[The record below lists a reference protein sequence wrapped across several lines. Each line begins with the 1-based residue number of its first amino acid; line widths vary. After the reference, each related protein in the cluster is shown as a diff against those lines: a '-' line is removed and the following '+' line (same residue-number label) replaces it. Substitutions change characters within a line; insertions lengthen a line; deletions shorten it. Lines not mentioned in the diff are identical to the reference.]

1 MPLSSA
7 KRAWIVIAVVLLCLI
22 GAGLVYYFWQAR
34 PLPPIVSTVPG
45 VPTAGAPPDI
55 LSQLP
60 ADAPVVAYID
70 AANLRA
76 LQNSPLAAALGLAT
90 PGPQADRDYANFVR
104 DTGFDYTR
112 DLDHA
117 AIAFWPS
124 NFGTSPK
131 DINANRALVIADGR
145 FDQQRIWGY
154 VDRGPTVAGVVAPES
169 PGSVRVASGN
179 PTISFEFL
187 SPTRMALAS
196 GDRDDMVQKLA
207 DIYLKHYGA
216 RDHAMQSSIQRVAG
230 APMFAVARTDRLPQ
244 SIYAPLHNSPQLE
257 QIARSV
263 QAITLAGQP
272 DRNNLRI
279 TIDAECDA
287 LKNAVQL
294 AFLLETGKMAGSMAL
309 SDPRTRRQMTKEQ
322 FAFVEALINR
332 ATINHQNKVVRITL
346 EITPDML
353 AAAPAPPSKP
363 AVSLTPTTPHAAAP
377 AKPAADYPHTSQ

>member
-1 MPLSSA
+1 VPLSSA

-22 GAGLVYYFWQAR
+22 GAALVYYFRQSR

-45 VPTAGAPPDI
+45 VPTAGPPPDI

-60 ADAPVVAYID
+60 PDAPVVAYID

-76 LQNSPLAAALGLAT
+76 LQNSPLAAALGLAS
-90 PGPQADRDYANFVR
+90 PGPQADRDYADFVR
-104 DTGFDYTR
+104 NTGFDYTR

-131 DINANRALVIADGR
+131 EINANRALVIADGR
-145 FDQQRIWGY
+145 FDQQKISSVSASNG
-154 VDRGPTVAGVVAPES
+154 TVTTAPDLS
-169 PGSVRVASGN
+169 SAIRVIPGN
-179 PTISFEFL
+179 PTISYEFL
-187 SPTRMALAS
+187 APTRMALGS
-196 GDRDDMVQKLA
+196 GDSGILARKLA
-207 DIYLKHYGA
+207 DIYLKRYGT
-216 RDHAMQSSIQRVAG
+216 RDPAMQSRIQRVAG
-230 APMFAVARTDRLPQ
+230 APLFAVARTDRLPQ
-244 SIYAPLHNSPQLE
+244 NIYAPLHNSPQLE

-272 DRNNLRI
+272 DRNNLKI

-309 SDPRTRRQMTKEQ
+309 SDPGTRRQMTKEQ
-322 FAFVEALINR
+322 FTFVEALINR

-353 AAAPAPPSKP
+353 AAAPVPPKP
-363 AVSLTPTTPHAAAP
+363 AASHVPTTPHATAP

>member
-1 MPLSSA
+1 VPLSSA
-7 KRAWIVIAVVLLCLI
+7 KRALIVIAVVLLCLI
-22 GAGLVYYFWQAR
+22 GAGVAYYFWQAR
-34 PLPPIVSTVPG
+34 PLPPIVTTVPG
-45 VPTAGAPPDI
+45 VPAAGPPPDI

-70 AANLRA
+70 AASLRT

-117 AIAFWPS
+117 AIAVWPAS
-124 NFGTSPK
+124 FGNSPR
-131 DINANRALVIADGR
+131 DIDANRALVIADGR
-145 FDQQRIWGY
+145 FDEQKIIEYSSKGR
-154 VDRGPTVAGVVAPES
+154 PVVTTGSDS
-169 PGSVRVASGN
+169 PASVRTIPGD
-179 PTISFEFL
+179 PTISYEFL
-187 SPTRMALAS
+187 LPTRIALAS
-196 GDRDDMVQKLA
+196 GDDMARKLA
-207 DIYLKHYGA
+207 DISVKRYGT
-216 RDHAMQSSIQRVAG
+216 RDSAMQSRIQRVAG

-272 DRNNLRI
+272 DRNNLKI

-309 SDPRTRRQMTKEQ
+309 SDPHTRRQMTPEQ
-322 FAFVEALINR
+322 YVFLQALLAR
-332 ATINHQNKVVRITL
+332 ATINHQNRLVRITL

-353 AAAPAPPSKP
+353 TTAPAPPRP
-363 AVSLTPTTPHAAAP
+363 AASHAPATPRAAAP
-377 AKPAADYPHTSQ
+377 PPAAYPHTSQ

>member
-1 MPLSSA
+1 VPLSSA
-7 KRAWIVIAVVLLCLI
+7 KRAWIVIAVVLLCLVA
-22 GAGLVYYFWQAR
+22 AGVAYYYWQAR
-34 PLPPIVSTVPG
+34 PLPPIVSTLPG
-45 VPTAGAPPDI
+45 VPAAGPPPDV

-70 AANLRA
+70 AGNLRT
-76 LQNSPLAAALGLAT
+76 LQNSPLAAALGLAS

-117 AIAFWPS
+117 AAAFWPS
-124 NFGTSPK
+124 NFGNSPK

-145 FDQQRIWGY
+145 FDRQKISNYTQRGA
-154 VDRGPTVAGVVAPES
+154 VATTSGDSITQVP
-169 PGSVRVASGN
+169 GN
-179 PTISFEFL
+179 PTVSFEFL

-196 GDRDDMVQKLA
+196 GNDMMLPLQKILLGHFGSRDP
-207 DIYLKHYGA
+207 
-216 RDHAMQSSIQRVAG
+216 AMQSRIQRVAG
-230 APMFAVARTDRLPQ
+230 APMFAVARTDRLPP

-263 QAITLAGQP
+263 QGITLAGQP
-272 DRNNLRI
+272 DRDNLRV
-279 TIDAECDA
+279 TLDAECDS

-309 SDPRTRRQMTKEQ
+309 SDPRTRRQMTREQ
-322 FAFVEALINR
+322 YAFLEALINR
-332 ATINHQNKVVRITL
+332 ATINHQNKVVRIAL

-353 AAAPAPPSKP
+353 AAAPPPKPASHAPATTHAPP
-363 AVSLTPTTPHAAAP
+363 
-377 AKPAADYPHTSQ
+377 PAAYPHSSQ

>member
-1 MPLSSA
+1 VPLSSA

-22 GAGLVYYFWQAR
+22 GAGVAYYFWQSR

-45 VPTAGAPPDI
+45 VPIAGPPPDI

-60 ADAPVVAYID
+60 ADAPVVAYVD
-70 AANLRA
+70 AASLRT
-76 LQNSPLAAALGLAT
+76 LQNSPLAAALGLAS
-90 PGPQADRDYANFVR
+90 PGPQADRDYATFVR

-117 AIAFWPS
+117 AIAAWPAR
-124 NFGTSPK
+124 FGAPENVLGE
-131 DINANRALVIADGR
+131 DRVLAIADGR
-145 FDQQRIWGY
+145 FDQQKIIAYALRTGKEVPHSSQPVY
-154 VDRGPTVAGVVAPES
+154 EVP
-169 PGSVRVASGN
+169 GN
-179 PTISFEFL
+179 PPLSLTFL
-187 SPTRMALAS
+187 SPTRIALA
-196 GDRDDMVQKLA
+196 GGRNPTDLLA
-207 DIYLKHYGA
+207 RVNPKASSASTRGP
-216 RDHAMQSSIQRVAG
+216 AMQSRIQRVAG
-230 APMFAVARTDRLPQ
+230 APMFAVARTERLPQ

-272 DRNNLRI
+272 DRDNLKL
-279 TIDAECDA
+279 TLDAECDS

-322 FAFVEALINR
+322 FMFLAALINR
-332 ATINHQNKVVRITL
+332 ATIDHQNKVVRLTL

-353 AAAPAPPSKP
+353 ATAPP
-363 AVSLTPTTPHAAAP
+363 
-377 AKPAADYPHTSQ
+377 KPAATHAPSTNPHTAAPPPAAYPHSSQ

>member
-7 KRAWIVIAVVLLCLI
+7 KRALILIAVVLLCLV
-22 GAGLVYYFWQAR
+22 GAVVAYYLWQSK
-34 PLPPIVSTVPG
+34 PLPPIVTTVPG
-45 VPTAGAPPDI
+45 VPAEGPPPDI

-70 AANLRA
+70 AASLRK

-117 AIAFWPS
+117 AMAFWPA

-131 DINANRALVIADGR
+131 DINANRALVLADGR
-145 FDQQRIWGY
+145 FDEQKIIEYGSKGR
-154 VDRGPTVAGVVAPES
+154 PVVTTGSDS
-169 PGSVRVASGN
+169 PSSVRTISGD
-179 PTISFEFL
+179 PTISYEFL
-187 SPTRMALAS
+187 LPTRIALAS
-196 GDRDDMVQKLA
+196 GDDMVRKLA
-207 DIYLKHYGA
+207 DISVKRYGA
-216 RDHAMQSSIQRVAG
+216 RDPAMQSRIQRVAG
-230 APMFAVARTDRLPQ
+230 APLFAVARADRLPQ

-272 DRNNLRI
+272 DRENLRV
-279 TIDAECDA
+279 TLDAECDSM
-287 LKNAVQL
+287 KNAVQL

-309 SDPRTRRQMTKEQ
+309 SDPRTRRQITKEQ
-322 FAFVEALINR
+322 FVFLEALLNR
-332 ATINHQNKVVRITL
+332 ATINHQNKIVRIIL
-346 EITPDML
+346 QITPDML
-353 AAAPAPPSKP
+353 ATAPPRAAASQP
-363 AVSLTPTTPHAAAP
+363 PTPTTPRTAAP
-377 AKPAADYPHTSQ
+377 PPAAYPHTSQ

>member
-7 KRAWIVIAVVLLCLI
+7 KRAWIVIAAVLLCI
-22 GAGLVYYFWQAR
+22 VAAGVAYYFWQAR
-34 PLPPIVSTVPG
+34 PLPPIVSNLPG
-45 VPTAGAPPDI
+45 VPAAGPPPDI

-70 AANLRA
+70 AGNLRT
-76 LQNSPLAAALGLAT
+76 LQNSPLAAALGLAS

-117 AIAFWPS
+117 AIAVWPAS
-124 NFGTSPK
+124 FGTP
-131 DINANRALVIADGR
+131 DNILGEDRVLAIADGR
-145 FDQQRIWGY
+145 FDPQKIKAYALRTGKEIAHDPQPVY
-154 VDRGPTVAGVVAPES
+154 EVP
-169 PGSVRVASGN
+169 GN
-179 PTISFEFL
+179 PPVSLTFL
-187 SPTRMALAS
+187 SPTRIALA
-196 GDRDDMVQKLA
+196 GGHNATELLA
-207 DIYLKHYGA
+207 RVSPNASSSASRGP
-216 RDHAMQSSIQRVAG
+216 AMQSRIQRVAA
-230 APMFAVARTDRLPQ
+230 APMFAVARTERLPQ

-272 DRNNLRI
+272 DRNNLRV
-279 TIDAECDA
+279 TLDAECDSM
-287 LKNAVQL
+287 KNAVQL

-309 SDPRTRRQMTKEQ
+309 SDPHTRRQITKEQ
-322 FAFVEALINR
+322 FVFLEALMDH

-353 AAAPAPPSKP
+353 AAAPPP
-363 AVSLTPTTPHAAAP
+363 
-377 AKPAADYPHTSQ
+377 KPAASHAPAPPTPRTPAPPPAAYPHSSQ

>member
-1 MPLSSA
+1 VPLSSA
-7 KRAWIVIAVVLLCLI
+7 KRAWIVIAVALLCLV
-22 GAGLVYYFWQAR
+22 GAGLAYYFWQSH
-34 PLPPIVSTVPG
+34 PLPPIVSSVSG
-45 VPTAGAPPDI
+45 VPTAGPPPDI

-60 ADAPVVAYID
+60 ADAPVIAYVD

-76 LQNSPLAAALGLAT
+76 LQNSPLAAALGLAA

-117 AIAFWPS
+117 AVAFWPS

-131 DINANRALVIADGR
+131 EINANRALVIADGR
-145 FDQQRIWGY
+145 FDQQKIS
-154 VDRGPTVAGVVAPES
+154 T
-169 PGSVRVASGN
+169 ASARNGTATTASDVSSAVWVIPGN
-179 PTISFEFL
+179 PTISYEFL
-187 SPTRMALAS
+187 APTRMALAS
-196 GDRDDMVQKLA
+196 GDSDVLVRKLA
-207 DIYLKHYGA
+207 DIDRKRYGT
-216 RDHAMQSSIQRVAG
+216 RDPAMQSRIQRVAG
-230 APMFAVARTDRLPQ
+230 APLFAVARTDRLPQ
-244 SIYAPLHNSPQLE
+244 SIYAPLHSSPQLE

-272 DRNNLRI
+272 DRNNLKI

-309 SDPRTRRQMTKEQ
+309 SDPRTRSQMTKEQ
-322 FAFVEALINR
+322 FTFVEALINR
-332 ATINHQNKVVRITL
+332 ATINHQNKIVRITL

-353 AAAPAPPSKP
+353 AAAPVPPKAAASHAPTS
-363 AVSLTPTTPHAAAP
+363 PHAAAP
-377 AKPAADYPHTSQ
+377 AKPGADYPHTSP

>member
-1 MPLSSA
+1 VPLSSA

-45 VPTAGAPPDI
+45 VPAGGAPPDL

-60 ADAPVVAYID
+60 ADAPVVVYID

-117 AIAFWPS
+117 AIAVWPAS
-124 NFGTSPK
+124 FGTP
-131 DINANRALVIADGR
+131 DNFLGEDRVLAIADGR
-145 FDQQRIWGY
+145 FDEQKIKAYALRTGKEISRTLQ
-154 VDRGPTVAGVVAPES
+154 
-169 PGSVRVASGN
+169 SVYEVPGN
-179 PTISFEFL
+179 PPVSLTFL
-187 SPTRMALAS
+187 SPTRIALA
-196 GDRDDMVQKLA
+196 GGRNATDLLA
-207 DIYLKHYGA
+207 RVNPNASSASSRGP
-216 RDHAMQSSIQRVAG
+216 AMQSRIQRVAG

-244 SIYAPLHNSPQLE
+244 SIYAPLHNSSQLE

-272 DRNNLRI
+272 DRDNLKI

-332 ATINHQNKVVRITL
+332 ATINHQNKVVRIAL

-363 AVSLTPTTPHAAAP
+363 AVTHTPTTPHAAAP

>member
-1 MPLSSA
+1 VPLSSA
-7 KRAWIVIAVVLLCLI
+7 KRALIVIAVVLLCLI
-22 GAGLVYYFWQAR
+22 GAGVAYYFWQSR
-34 PLPPIVSTVPG
+34 PLPPIVSNIPG
-45 VPTAGAPPDI
+45 VPAAGPPPDI

-70 AANLRA
+70 AASLRT
-76 LQNSPLAAALGLAT
+76 LQNSPLAAALGLAS
-90 PGPQADRDYANFVR
+90 PGPQADRGYANFVR

-112 DLDHA
+112 DLGHA
-117 AIAFWPS
+117 AIAVWPS
-124 NFGTSPK
+124 SFGTP
-131 DINANRALVIADGR
+131 DNVLGEDRVLAIADGR
-145 FDQQRIWGY
+145 FDQQKIKTYALRTGKEI
-154 VDRGPTVAGVVAPES
+154 
-169 PGSVRVASGN
+169 PGGSQPVYEVPGN
-179 PTISFEFL
+179 PPVSLTFL
-187 SPTRMALAS
+187 SPTRIALAGGRS
-196 GDRDDMVQKLA
+196 ATDLLA
-207 DIYLKHYGA
+207 RVNPNASSVSSRGP
-216 RDHAMQSSIQRVAG
+216 AMQARIQRVAG

-287 LKNAVQL
+287 MKNAVQL

-322 FAFVEALINR
+322 FTFVEALINR

-353 AAAPAPPSKP
+353 TTAPAPPKP
-363 AVSLTPTTPHAAAP
+363 AASQAPTTPHAAAP
-377 AKPAADYPHTSQ
+377 ASPAAYPHTSQ

>member
-1 MPLSSA
+1 VPLSSA
-7 KRAWIVIAVVLLCLI
+7 KRAWIVIAIVLLCLI
-22 GAGLVYYFWQAR
+22 GAGVVYYLWQAR

-45 VPTAGAPPDI
+45 VPAAGPPPDI

-70 AANLRA
+70 AASLRT
-76 LQNSPLAAALGLAT
+76 LQNSPLAAALGLAS

-117 AIAFWPS
+117 AIAMWPAS
-124 NFGTSPK
+124 FGNSPK
-131 DINANRALVIADGR
+131 DIDANRALVIADGR
-145 FDQQRIWGY
+145 FDQQKIWGY
-154 VDRGPTVAGVVAPES
+154 VDRGPGVAGVVAPES
-169 PGSVRVASGN
+169 SGSVRVVSGN

-196 GDRDDMVQKLA
+196 GDRDDMIQKLA
-207 DIYLKHYGA
+207 AIYLKHFGT
-216 RDHAMQSSIQRVAG
+216 RDHAMQSRIQRVAG
-230 APMFAVARTDRLPQ
+230 APTFAVARTDRLPQ
-244 SIYAPLHNSPQLE
+244 NIYAPLHNSPQLE

-272 DRNNLRI
+272 DHDNLKI

-309 SDPRTRRQMTKEQ
+309 SDPRTRRQLSQEQ
-322 FAFVEALINR
+322 YRFLQALLAR
-332 ATINHQNKVVRITL
+332 ATINHQNKLVRITL
-346 EITPDML
+346 QITPDML
-353 AAAPAPPSKP
+353 TAAPAPPKP
-363 AVSLTPTTPHAAAP
+363 AASHAPTTPHAAAP
-377 AKPAADYPHTSQ
+377 PPAAYPHTSQ